1 MAAVQYHGPGER
13 EITLAADASS
23 GDIILAADGKACVI
37 TANQRTAN
45 GDVVRAVCEGVF
57 EVDAITSDTYSAG
70 ALVYLTEATQVAA
83 TTAGSGKILIGPAAY
98 AKTNGQTSVFVDL
111 NGTRTSVDDHS

>member
-13 EITLAADASS
+13 EITLSADQDS

-45 GDVVRAVCEGVF
+45 GDTVRAVCEGVF
-57 EVDAITSDTYSAG
+57 SVTAASGDTFSAG
-70 ALVYLTEATQVAA
+70 ALVYLTESTQVAA
-83 TTAGSGKILIGPAAY
+83 TSSGSGKILIGPAAY
-98 AKTNGQTSVFVDL
+98 AKVSGTTEVFVDL